1 MHGTGPADPLASC
14 PPDREAP
21 ADRSAPPDP
30 LDGSLQRFDDLEALY
45 DACGAPVYRLA
56 LRLCRSRQEAE
67 DLCHDVFLRFWQQRR
82 YEPSRG
88 PVLAYLLM
96 LTRSM
101 AINRLEQRRNRWQL
115 VQRWSHQLF
124 PAAVTGPHD
133 SVEQED
139 LADRVRRALA
149 AIPANQ
155 RQVLELAYYDG
166 LSQSAIGERL
176 QLPLGTVKTRSRQG
190 LIRLRELL
198 FDFRSEP

>member
-1 MHGTGPADPLASC
+1 MHGTGPADPLASR

-101 AINRLEQRRNRWQL
+101 AINRLQQRRNRWQL

>member
-1 MHGTGPADPLASC
+1 MA
-14 PPDREAP
+14 R
-21 ADRSAPPDP
+21 RPPDP
-30 LDGSLQRFDDLEALY
+30 DAPPGRPVAAEPPLADAQPFDNLEALY
-45 DACGAPVYRLA
+45 EACGAPVHRLA

-67 DLCHDVFLRFWQQRR
+67 DLTHDVFLRYWQQGR

-88 PVLAYLLM
+88 PVLAYLLL

-101 AINRLEQRRNRWQL
+101 AINRLQQRRNRWQL

-124 PAAVTGPHD
+124 PAAVPGPHD

-139 LADRVRRALA
+139 LAERVRSALA
-149 AIPANQ
+149 AIPASQ
-155 RQVLELAYYDG
+155 RQVLELAYYEG
-166 LSQSAIGERL
+166 LSQAAIGEWL

-198 FDFRSEP
+198 FDLRSTP